1 MNLLAAGAWTLD
13 VAFFVIIFIGILA
26 GVSVGF
32 LRCVSRIVGT
42 LVSLVLAASFC
53 VAFKNN
59 LESWFGLQ
67 TALTKATHSALA
79 ASILSTVIS
88 FLALVIVIR
97 LLAWILGHAGTKIV
111 EKSKFMA
118 GLNRFLGGILGCVMA
133 VAFIF
138 LLLAVMFWIDVGA
151 ANKFIS
157 DSSVVGAIYNWE
169 YFRYAARFSFL

>member
-1 MNLLAAGAWTLD
+1 MNLLASGAWALD
-13 VAFFVIIFIGILA
+13 VAFFAIILIGILA
-26 GVSVGF
+26 GVSAGF
-32 LRCVSRIVGT
+32 LRCVSKIVGT
-42 LVSLVLAASFC
+42 IVSVVLAASFC

-67 TALTKATHSALA
+67 TALTNATHSALA

-97 LLAWILGHAGTKIV
+97 LLAWLFGHVGTALV
-111 EKSKFMA
+111 EKNKFMA
-118 GLNRFLGGILGCVMA
+118 GLNRFLGGLVGGMLA
-133 VAFIF
+133 AAFIF